1 MTDLPSP
8 KLPSGFTVERL
19 ALTWALVALVLMGVV
34 VWAAMQVNDPLSAYV
49 HTDKMRHI
57 LAFGALGLCAAFMP
71 TATWRMRGIA
81 TVLTFAM
88 IVEIIQIQ
96 IPDRT
101 ASLSDLL
108 ASFIV
113 SFAGFGFGAA
123 AMTVLAL
130 AREQIS
136 GRRQQ
141 PKPQA

>member
-8 KLPSGFTVERL
+8 KPAAGVTADRL
-19 ALTWALVALVLMGVV
+19 VLAWALVALVLMGVI

-71 TATWRMRGIA
+71 TTVWRMRGVA

-88 IVEIIQIQ
+88 VVEIIQIP

-108 ASFIV
+108 ASFIGA
-113 SFAGFGFGAA
+113 FAGFGFGGAA
-123 AMTVLAL
+123 TTMLGL
-130 AREQIS
+130 ARS
-136 GRRQQ
+136 RAR
-141 PKPQA
+141 